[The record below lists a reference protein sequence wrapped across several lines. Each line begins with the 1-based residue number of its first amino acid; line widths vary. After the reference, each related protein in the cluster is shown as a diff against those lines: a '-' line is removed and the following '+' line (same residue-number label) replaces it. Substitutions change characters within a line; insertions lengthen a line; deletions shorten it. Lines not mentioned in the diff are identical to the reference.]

1 MKIFGAVEETA
12 AAVVESVETE
22 VAAVVAEA
30 APVSEPVVEEAINAA
45 LTEAIDPA
53 VEDVV
58 EPVVQAELSVTD
70 TLKLLAS
77 TLTDLVPAVESIENK
92 TLVGKAA
99 FRKAVVK
106 TREEL
111 MKSSKVCKS
120 LFHAMH
126 GLGLSAISEIP
137 SERVSK
143 TPEAIAADIAKLQA
157 RLDAM
162 TAQVA

>member
-30 APVSEPVVEEAINAA
+30 IDNTVEPAPAPVVE
-45 LTEAIDPA
+45 
-53 VEDVV
+53 
-58 EPVVQAELSVTD
+58 AELSVTD

-126 GLGLSAISEIP
+126 GLGLSAISEIQP
-137 SERVSK
+137 ERVSK